1 MEGIFNPEDHQH
13 VRYNPLNDRW
23 VLVSPHRAKRP
34 WQGQIEKVS
43 ETEIPE
49 HDFNNPLCPEATR
62 ANGKMNPNYENT
74 YVFPNDF
81 PALLEDVPAP
91 DKSSH
96 PLFKSEVAKGTCRV
110 MCFHPK
116 SNITL
121 PLMSVDEIIHV
132 INTWIKE
139 FLDLGDR
146 FKWVQIF
153 ENKGEIMGC
162 SNPHPH
168 CQIWASSFLPDEPRI
183 EDKQQY
189 EYFMKNNSILL
200 LDYLKEELKTME
212 RIVLSNEDWVVVVP
226 YWAVWPYEVMLLPK
240 RHILK
245 ISDLTEEEKHSLA
258 TIMKKLL
265 TKYDNLFNTTF
276 PYSMGWHGAPTGSDK
291 TDYSYWQLHASYYP
305 PLLRSATIKKFMVG
319 YEMLAQAQ
327 RDLTPEQAAAK
338 LRSLSEEHYKLAKKE

>member
-49 HDFNNPLCPEATR
+49 HDFNNPLCPGATR

-74 YVFPNDF
+74 YVFSNDF

-121 PLMSVDEIIHV
+121 PLMSVVEIIHV

-146 FKWVQIF
+146 FKWVQ
-153 ENKGEIMGC
+153 
-162 SNPHPH
+162 
-168 CQIWASSFLPDEPRI
+168 
-183 EDKQQY
+183 
-189 EYFMKNNSILL
+189 
-200 LDYLKEELKTME
+200 
-212 RIVLSNEDWVVVVP
+212 VLIYVL
-226 YWAVWPYEVMLLPK
+226 Y
-240 RHILK
+240 
-245 ISDLTEEEKHSLA
+245 
-258 TIMKKLL
+258 
-265 TKYDNLFNTTF
+265 
-276 PYSMGWHGAPTGSDK
+276 
-291 TDYSYWQLHASYYP
+291 
-305 PLLRSATIKKFMVG
+305 
-319 YEMLAQAQ
+319 
-327 RDLTPEQAAAK
+327 
-338 LRSLSEEHYKLAKKE
+338 